1 MTVIESS
8 EKFLERMK
16 RRNENEFVVA
26 LGDSF
31 ITKRRDLRRGR
42 IECKLHRPGEVARLV
57 SETIIREPVMA
68 IETQGNIQISTVI
81 TALNEA

>member
-8 EKFLERMK
+8 KKFLERMK
-16 RRNENEFVVA
+16 GSNGNDVGVA
-26 LGDSF
+26 LGDGFRS
-31 ITKRRDLRRGR
+31 KRRDLRRGR